1 MKITVS
7 ILGSTR
13 TYSNE
18 EEFIIELDHLST
30 VNDVV
35 QKVVELK
42 PNIQK
47 VMKYLSISV
56 NNSLVAR
63 NHQVADNDE
72 IAFFSRPGG
81 G

>member
-63 NHQVADNDE
+63 NHQVAD